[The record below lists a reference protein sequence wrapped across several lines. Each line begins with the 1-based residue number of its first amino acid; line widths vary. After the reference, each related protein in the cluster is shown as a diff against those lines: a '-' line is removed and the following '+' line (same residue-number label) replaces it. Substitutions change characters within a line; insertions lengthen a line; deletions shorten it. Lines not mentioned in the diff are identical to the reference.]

1 MNLMKATVEPL
12 EGNKVKVSVEV
23 DETEF
28 EKQVDAAFKRIAHEV
43 RIPGF
48 RPGKAPRKL
57 LEARIG
63 TEAARGDALQHSV
76 PDYYAQ
82 AVVENEVDVIAQ
94 PEIDITSGEESG
106 DVAFDAV
113 VEVRPKVIVG
123 GYASLRITIDNPE
136 ASDEEVEE
144 RIDRLREGSSELQDV
159 DRPAR
164 EGDNVTIDIAGTQD
178 GEPQA
183 GLTADDYLY
192 EVGSGTVVPELDE
205 QLTGAK
211 VGDILE
217 FDADHPD
224 PDEDQVHFRIFVKGI
239 QEKVLPEAN
248 DEWAAESSEFETLDE
263 LRADLKKR
271 LSLVKKVQ
279 GQMALQQK
287 TAEALAE
294 LVDEEVPE
302 ALVNTEMQQRL
313 EDFAMRLQAQ
323 GVTIDQYFATSGQD
337 QESFVNELRETAT
350 EGVKVD
356 LALRAVAEAEE
367 IEPTDEDLDAEYESV
382 GARVGQKP
390 DQVRKQFERNQQV
403 PLVRSDL
410 RKRKALEWL
419 IERVEIVDEQGQP
432 VDRAALEVGDDTDDE
447 AADEAPVADADVS
460 ADTPDTTPEED
471 APEEPAAE
479 AVAAEENE

>member
-1 MNLMKATVEPL
+1 MKATVEPL

-28 EKQVDAAFKRIAHEV
+28 ETQVDAAFKRIAREV

-82 AVVENEVDVIAQ
+82 AVVENDVDVIAQ

-106 DVAFDAV
+106 DVVFDAV
-113 VEVRPKVIVG
+113 VEIRPKVIVG
-123 GYASLRITIDNPE
+123 GYASLRITVDNPE
-136 ASDEEVEE
+136 ATDEEVQE
-144 RIDRLREGSSELQDV
+144 RIDRLREGSAELADV
-159 DRPAR
+159 ERPAI

-178 GEPQA
+178 GEPQP

-192 EVGSGTVVPELDE
+192 EVGAGTVVPELDE

-224 PDEDQVHFRIFVKGI
+224 PDEDSVHFRILVKKI
-239 QEKVLPEAN
+239 QEKVLPEAT
-248 DEWAAESSEFETLDE
+248 DEWAAEASEFDTLDE

-323 GVTIDQYFATSGQD
+323 GVTLDQYFATSGQD

-367 IEPTDEDLDAEYESV
+367 IEPTDDDLETEYESV
-382 GARVGQKP
+382 AARVGQKP

-419 IERVEIVDEQGQP
+419 IEHVEIVDESGQP
-432 VDRAALEVGDDTDDE
+432 VDRAALEVDDESSDE
-447 AADEAPVADADVS
+447 AADEAPVAA
-460 ADTPDTTPEED
+460 ADTPETPQEV
-471 APEEPAAE
+471 AEEPAAAE
-479 AVAAEENE
+479 AVAEENE